1 MNQEQ
6 MNDYHQNAEHLM
18 DMMLQ
23 LMNDQNVE
31 PNVAAAALSN
41 ILAIVC
47 VKELDLSREEFDD
60 TFNNF
65 WERAVMHY
73 KSNGSGVAQ

>member
-6 MNDYHQNAEHLM
+6 MNELHESAEQLM
-18 DMMLQ
+18 GNILQ
-23 LMNDQNVE
+23 LMNDQNIE
-31 PNVAAAALSN
+31 PNAAASALSN

-47 VKELDLSREEFDD
+47 VKELDLSKEEFDA

-73 KSNGSGVAQ
+73 KSNGSGVSQ